1 MKRTIAVMFI
11 SAIAVTGCSR
21 PAVKETVVERPIVV
35 EKAATGSS
43 APSCTYAS
51 QSYSHGSVS
60 CQDRS
65 QYRCE
70 NGIWNRAANAC

>member
-70 NGIWNRAANAC
+70 NGIWNRTANAC